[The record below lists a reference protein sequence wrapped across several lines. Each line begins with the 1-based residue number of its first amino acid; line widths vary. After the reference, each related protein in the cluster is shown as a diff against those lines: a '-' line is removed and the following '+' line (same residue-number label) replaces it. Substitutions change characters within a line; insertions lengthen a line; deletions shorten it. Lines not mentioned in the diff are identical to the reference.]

1 LTDIKTE
8 WLRVRVTPA
17 EKEIFARVAE
27 MEGVDI
33 SVLIRMA
40 ARKEAARILVEAGE
54 ENPFYIPSKK
64 PRKAK

>member
-1 LTDIKTE
+1 
-8 WLRVRVTPA
+8 VTPA

-64 PRKAK
+64 PKKAK